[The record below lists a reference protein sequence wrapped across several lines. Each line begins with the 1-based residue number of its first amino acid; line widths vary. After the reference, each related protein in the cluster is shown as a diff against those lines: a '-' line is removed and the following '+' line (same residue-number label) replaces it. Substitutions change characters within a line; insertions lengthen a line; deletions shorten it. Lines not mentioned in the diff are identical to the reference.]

1 MKIEKGANWRRTGRG
16 IWSTPVTLTA
26 LVVAGTC
33 VTSTSLAG
41 SLSGRVSD
49 ASGVKS
55 LQSAEVE
62 IVELQRRAETGSDG
76 VFRFGDV
83 PDGSYTLRT
92 QYVGAPALETK
103 VDVAGD
109 TRSPDIRLG
118 TARNDGAY
126 IENVLVVGQHASLAS
141 ALSRQRAADGVESVL
156 SRDGIGQFPDQNA
169 AESLRRVAGINVLND
184 QGEGR
189 FVAVRGLSPDMNA
202 ASINGARVPA
212 PEADVRSV
220 ALDVIPAELIESIE
234 IKKSLTP
241 DMDGDTIGASIE
253 IRTTSAFDRKEP
265 FLSFSG
271 EGSFND
277 LSSDWSPK
285 GSLDFSRMI
294 GDRLGIAGGLSYYKR
309 QFSTDNIEM
318 DGWDVSDGVAFADTV
333 EYRDYDVERQR
344 LGGSLSLDYRASD
357 NTTLY
362 ARLLRSEFEDQEYRG
377 RLIFEMDADPNSGG
391 ANVASFSDADGEIKT
406 VRDIKDRFEKQ
417 TITSLNLGGETFAGA
432 WTFKYNG
439 SWSAAKE
446 REAGSLD
453 PVEFQR
459 EFDGDDELDV
469 SFDYSNWRLP
479 RYTLSGNNAAAVDD
493 ASEFE
498 FDKIE
503 RTTLSL
509 AEDEELAARFDIAR
523 DFALSEGLFTLQFGG
538 KARQREKTF
547 DKQADI
553 FDGFDGDFT
562 LADVAG
568 APSYGLNNIGTVPS
582 GPAVRDFINRN
593 IAGFEL
599 NDIDSAFDS
608 NVEDFRVDEDIY
620 AGYLLGR
627 LDRGALRLVGGVRV
641 EQTRNDIRASRV
653 ELVEDE
659 DDTVVNVTPTRFDR
673 DYTNVLPSLNVRYQA
688 ADDVLLR
695 AGVYRS
701 LVRPQIGQLA
711 PRFVVEQTVEENDD
725 GEVEVLREGTFGN
738 PELQPYDAWNLDL
751 SAEWYLGNNGVL
763 QAGVFYKRIEDFIVD
778 VVYQDSEFLGVA
790 FSEATI
796 PQNGDQA
803 KVKGVELNYQQP
815 LSFLPAPFDGVLVGF
830 NYTYTD
836 AEGDF
841 DGRTI
846 ALPMASEN
854 TFNASLGYEQG
865 PLSFRL
871 TAAYRD
877 KYLDELGGSSEEDR
891 YVTDHI
897 QFDLSAR
904 YRVTPQFQVFA
915 DFVNLGD
922 EPYVAYQNLGG
933 RKRLLQYEEYSWT
946 AKTGFRYTF

>member
-1 MKIEKGANWRRTGRG
+1 MKIEKGANWRREGRG

-26 LVVAGTC
+26 LVVAGSC
-33 VTSTSLAG
+33 VTSAALAG

-62 IVELQRRAETGSDG
+62 IVELQRRAQTGSDG
-76 VFRFGDV
+76 LFRFGDV

-92 QYVGAPALETK
+92 QYVGAPAAETK

-109 TRSPDIRLG
+109 TRSPDILLG
-118 TARNDGAY
+118 AAYNDGGY
-126 IENVLVVGQHASLAS
+126 IDNVLVVGQRASLAS
-141 ALSRQRAADGVESVL
+141 ALSRQRSADGVESVL

-189 FVAVRGLSPDMNA
+189 FVAVRGLSPDLNA

-212 PEADVRSV
+212 PESDVRSV

-241 DMDGDTIGASIE
+241 DMDADTIGASIE
-253 IRTTSAFDRKEP
+253 INTTSAFDRKEP

-271 EGSFND
+271 EGSFNE
-277 LSSDWSPK
+277 LNSEWSPK
-285 GSLDFSRMI
+285 GSLDFATTI
-294 GDRLGIAGGLSYYKR
+294 NDRLGIAGGLSYYKR
-309 QFSTDNIEM
+309 EFSTDNVEM
-318 DGWDVSDGVAFADTV
+318 DGWDVSDDVAFADTV

-344 LGGSLSLDYRASD
+344 LGGALSLDFRASD
-357 NTTLY
+357 TTTLY
-362 ARLLRSEFEDQEYRG
+362 ARFLRSEFEDQEYRG
-377 RLIFEMDADPNSGG
+377 RLTFEFDEVPNSGD
-391 ANVASFSDADGEIKT
+391 ANTANFSDGDGEIQV

-417 TITSLNLGGETFAGA
+417 TITSFNLGGETFAGA

-469 SFDYSNWRLP
+469 SFNYSDWRLP
-479 RYTLSGNNAAAVDD
+479 RYTLSGGNVAAFSD
-493 ASEFE
+493 ADEFE
-498 FDKIE
+498 FDKVE
-503 RTTLSL
+503 RTSLSL
-509 AEDEELAARFDIAR
+509 AEDEELAARFDISR
-523 DFALSEGLFTLQFGG
+523 DFALNSGQFTVQFGA
-538 KARQREKTF
+538 KARLREKTY

-553 FDGFDGDFT
+553 FDGLDGDFT

-568 APSYGLNNIGTVPS
+568 SPSYGLAGIGPVPN
-582 GPAVRDFINRN
+582 GPAVRDFFNRN
-593 IAGFEL
+593 IADFEL
-599 NDIDSAFDS
+599 NDIDTAFES
-608 NVEDFRVDEDIY
+608 NIADYDVDEDIY
-620 AGYLLGR
+620 AGYMLGR
-627 LDRGALRLVGGVRV
+627 LDQGAFRIIGGVRV
-641 EQTRNDIRASRV
+641 EQTRNDIRANRV
-653 ELVEDE
+653 ELVEGE
-659 DDTVVNVTPTRFDR
+659 DDTVVNVTPTGFDR
-673 DYTNVLPSLNVRYQA
+673 DYTDVLPSVNVRYQA
-688 ADDVLLR
+688 AEDVLLR

-711 PRFVVEQTVEENDD
+711 PRFVVEETVDED
-725 GEVEVLREGTFGN
+725 EVVREGEFGN
-738 PELQPYDAWNLDL
+738 PELKPYDAWNVDL
-751 SAEWYLGNNGVL
+751 SAEWYLGSNGVL

-778 VVYQDSEFLGVA
+778 VVFEDSEFLGVE
-790 FSEATI
+790 FSEALI
-796 PQNGDQA
+796 PQNGDEA
-803 KVKGVELNYQQP
+803 KVKGFEFSYQQS
-815 LSFLPAPFDGVLVGF
+815 LNFLPAPLDGVLVGF

-836 AEGDF
+836 AEGDI

-846 ALPMASEN
+846 SLPTSAEN
-854 TFNASLGYEQG
+854 TFNASLGYEKG

-877 KYLDELGGSSEEDR
+877 KYLDELGESVEEDR
-891 YVTDHI
+891 YVEDHI
-897 QFDLSAR
+897 QFDLSAK

-915 DFVNLGD
+915 EFVNLGD

-946 AKTGFRYTF
+946 GKTGFRYTF